1 VGVERTSEVD
11 SARRDGVFDGF
22 CQSVRFRSLGR
33 LVCAMVVRFGA
44 FASTTMDTKN
54 GERGTM
60 SRPTHICFFS
70 GVGRSPAFLCCH
82 WCIGFVQP
90 RLSEYDGKE
99 VVDENHMLA

>member
-33 LVCAMVVRFGA
+33 LVRAVVVRFGA

-60 SRPTHICFFS
+60 SRPTHICFFLEL
-70 GVGRSPAFLCCH
+70 VGRLRSC
-82 WCIGFVQP
+82 
-90 RLSEYDGKE
+90 
-99 VVDENHMLA
+99 VVTGVLGLFNRDFRSTMEKR